1 MIMKQKAKR
10 IVETLFSAFIETPEA
25 LPSRTQAKLER
36 YWQPDEKKRHSKQMK
51 RMLAQVVGDYVSG
64 MTDKYAMDTY
74 QLLTQAYEK
83 AL

>member
-1 MIMKQKAKR
+1 MPRITQTRLNIDYTLSLAKR
-10 IVETLFSAFIETPEA
+10 SNNE
-25 LPSRTQAKLER
+25 RTR
-36 YWQPDEKKRHSKQMK
+36 
-51 RMLAQVVGDYVSG
+51 LAQVVADYISG